1 MNTRRDEIYE
11 SITRKQLIFL
21 ALAGGMIGCILFA
34 FCYGLDVINVTND
47 GWLLSGGDLTQHY
60 IGWKFFRNSDW
71 HFPIGLMDGLVYPQ
85 QICIIFTDSIPLFAL
100 FFKLLSP
107 ILPETFQY
115 FGLWG
120 VLSYF
125 LMGAVSAV
133 ILRKATKNPA
143 ICVAGSVFFSFS
155 PYVIQRMFRHTALA
169 GNWLILMA
177 IAIWIYK
184 PYFSGFKRKTIAW
197 GLLLVTGSLVHIYY
211 IPMIMVFMFFSCLQ
225 DLLEKKDWKADIVMG
240 ILVVAVDLTVLYC
253 IGAFSSTTALADGG
267 LGSYSSNL
275 NTFWNPMGKGRF
287 LSTCPIINP
296 GQDEGYGYLGLGILI
311 LLASA
316 VIVQIYYYCR
326 KWNKRDTSSQE
337 KREKYFFPLCMF
349 LAGVVSV
356 ILAAS
361 PIVSYNDRILAT
373 INYPDG
379 IIRLL
384 SIFRASGRFI
394 WCAGYI
400 LMLFAIMTIAS
411 RIRKEWAAFAGIAIA
426 VCIQLMDLGT
436 YAFNG
441 GRQTTVA
448 YSRESILDANSWE
461 AVFEGKQH
469 LVFLPFNQLTDVD
482 NGSEIMYA
490 FANLAVEHDM
500 TINYCI
506 AARVDTD
513 KAASDENVLKEY
525 LKAGNQDKSTVYIL
539 DSKETGES
547 YHMNVQVIDGFIVGT
562 Y

>member
-287 LSTCPIINP
+287 FSTRPTINP

-311 LLASA
+311 LLVVA
-316 VIVQIYYYCR
+316 VII
-326 KWNKRDTSSQE
+326 WALHIFRDWKKENLSAGGSHTFSA
-337 KREKYFFPLCMF
+337 CMF
-349 LAGVVSV
+349 LAALASV

-361 PIVSYNDRILAT
+361 PILSYNDKILVT
-373 INYPDG
+373 LDYPDT
-379 IIRLL
+379 IIQLL

-394 WCAGYI
+394 WCACYI
-400 LMLFAIMTIAS
+400 FMFFALMTVAS
-411 RIRKEWAAFAGIAIA
+411 HIRKEWAAFAGIALA
-426 VCIQLMDLGT
+426 ACIQLLDLGA

-441 GRQTTVA
+441 GRQITMA
-448 YSRESILDANSWE
+448 YSRESILDAENWNG
-461 AVFEGKQH
+461 VLEGKQH
-469 LVFLPFNQLTDVD
+469 LVFLPFNQLADTD

-490 FANLAVEHDM
+490 FANLAVDHGM
-500 TINYCI
+500 TVNYCI

-513 KAASDENVLKEY
+513 KVASDEDILKEN
-525 LKAGNQDKSTVYIL
+525 LQTGNYDKSTVYIL
-539 DSKETGES
+539 DSRETGES